1 MSSMKHKRRPFPKG
15 PLIAVAVVAVVT
27 LLALL
32 GVLGARAIWAEDPE
46 PDPAVSDPTPPA
58 VSDPAPDDEKDEPFI
73 RDELK
78 VTAGEGGSGKSKT
91 DPGMPVG
98 YEPTCKGAV
107 EAATNY
113 LVGMDITRV
122 TAGEIS
128 REDYLSMVKDRT
140 AGSYRQ
146 KAIES
151 TERYFNAL
159 DQADS
164 DQEIPA
170 IDVRPEWG
178 GFHVYECTEGET
190 ATIEIIS
197 ASDFTPGQ
205 YSYVATSTELEWI
218 DGDWKEVGGGTEV
231 QSPTTFPEE
240 PVSEP
245 DATVLRDIGFQTQWE
260 NYVNAPK

>member
-58 VSDPAPDDEKDEPFI
+58 VSDPAPDDEKDDPLVREK
-73 RDELK
+73 LK

-91 DPGMPVG
+91 DPGMQIG

-113 LVGMDITRV
+113 LIGMDITRV
-122 TAGEIS
+122 TTGEIS
-128 REDYLSMVKDRT
+128 RENYLSMVKDRT
-140 AGSYRQ
+140 AGPFQQES
-146 KAIES
+146 IEG
-151 TERYFNAL
+151 TEEYLDRLESVDPNA
-159 DQADS
+159 
-164 DQEIPA
+164 EIPA
-170 IDVRPEWG
+170 ADIKPEWG
-178 GFHVYECTEGET
+178 GFHVYECTEGKT
-190 ATIEIIS
+190 ATIDIIS
-197 ASDFTPGQ
+197 ASAYTPGEYT
-205 YSYVATSTELEWI
+205 YSDSAVKLEWV
-218 DGDWKEVGGGTEV
+218 DDDWKQVGFESEI
-231 QSPTTFPEE
+231 QSPATYPEE

-245 DATVLRDIGFQTQWE
+245 DADVLREIGFQTQWE